1 MLANGI
7 KNAIL
12 FLLIIL
18 ILHFLIKNV
27 TGPTAGPVAKK
38 IEGFLDNLM
47 NKTNYAEVNTADKSD
62 GMVTV
67 NNCKINL
74 PVKSDNQH
82 LPLSTT
88 CDANIMELR
97 PEDNTKKV
105 KEDCRIYQDH
115 KNFTMIKTY
124 ENENPNNGGKLYDDV
139 SVGAFDSFEEYYHKY
154 ASSCGDSHDDVSK
167 AS

>member
-47 NKTNYAEVNTADKSD
+47 NKTNYADVSSPDS
-62 GMVTV
+62 MLTV

-74 PVKSDNQH
+74 PKKIDDSH

-88 CDANIMELR
+88 CDANITELR
-97 PEDNTKKV
+97 PEDNTKKI
-105 KEDCRIYQDH
+105 KEDCRIYQEH

-154 ASSCGDSHDDVSK
+154 ASSCADNRDDVSK

>member
-27 TGPTAGPVAKK
+27 TGSTAGPVAKK

-47 NKTNYAEVNTADKSD
+47 NKTNYADVSSDNTDKSD
-62 GMVTV
+62 GMLTV

-74 PVKSDNQH
+74 PKKIDDQQ

-88 CDANIMELR
+88 CDASIMELR
-97 PEDNTKKV
+97 PEDNSKKI

-124 ENENPNNGGKLYDDV
+124 ENENPNNGGALYDGLEAYDDF
-139 SVGAFDSFEEYYHKY
+139 GEYYESYNSKCSSQLNSQL
-154 ASSCGDSHDDVSK
+154 AS
-167 AS
+167 

>member
-18 ILHFLIKNV
+18 ILHFLIKNTIGQPIEKFLNTITTSI
-27 TGPTAGPVAKK
+27 TGNA
-38 IEGFLDNLM
+38 
-47 NKTNYAEVNTADKSD
+47 NKDLSNSANYADVNGPES
-62 GMVTV
+62 MVTV

-74 PVKSDNQH
+74 PTKSDDHH

-88 CDANIMELR
+88 CDANITELR

-105 KEDCRIYQDH
+105 KEDCHIYQDH

-124 ENENPNNGGKLYDDV
+124 ENENPNNGGKLYDDLT
-139 SVGAFDSFEEYYHKY
+139 VGAFDSFEEYYHKY
-154 ASSCGDSHDDVSK
+154 ASSCTDAESGRS
-167 AS
+167 

>member
-47 NKTNYAEVNTADKSD
+47 NKTNYADFSRPD
-62 GMVTV
+62 SMLTV

-74 PVKSDNQH
+74 PKKIDDQH

-88 CDANIMELR
+88 CDANITELR

-105 KEDCRIYQDH
+105 KEDCRIYQEH

-154 ASSCGDSHDDVSK
+154 ASSCAENRDDVSK